1 MNSLIA
7 GSLFIIVIGIAALA
21 IDYYQ
26 RKTNPKAKHH

>member
-7 GSLFIIVIGIAALA
+7 GSLFIIVIGIAALV

-26 RKTNPKAKHH
+26 RKPKAKHH